1 MVLNKKINLSKVCLG
16 TAQFGSLR
24 YSRYSK
30 KKIKIKELR
39 NILIYS
45 KKKKIK
51 FLDTA
56 IEYKGVSNNL
66 ALTNFDL
73 SYFNII
79 TKIPKPKKGEKK
91 YSERILSLLDQ
102 DLRIL
107 KLKKYHT
114 ILLHN
119 CKNLNKGQISQIAKI
134 NKILINNNYSKYF
147 GISIYE
153 DKEYYNLKKFIDIDT
168 IQLPFNIVDCSKQKI
183 LFIKFLKKKNINL
196 FARSIFLQGLLI
208 NDIPKILFQS
218 KTIKKFHQ
226 KFDNFT
232 IKNKISKIDACLNF
246 VLNKKYFKSI
256 LIGVLSL
263 DELKII
269 SNVKKSLYFKYD
281 DFNFNLSKKYI
292 RPDLWNKKKI

>member
-1 MVLNKKINLSKVCLG
+1 M
-16 TAQFGSLR
+16 
-24 YSRYSK
+24 
-30 KKIKIKELR
+30 
-39 NILIYS
+39 
-45 KKKKIK
+45 
-51 FLDTA
+51 
-56 IEYKGVSNNL
+56 NNH
-66 ALTNFDL
+66 F
-73 SYFNII
+73 
-79 TKIPKPKKGEKK
+79 K
-91 YSERILSLLDQ
+91 
-102 DLRIL
+102 L

-147 GISIYE
+147 GVSIYE